1 MGLFISYFLYF
12 SDIYP
17 FLLSVSVAVAGGSL
31 PPFPHGGKGGGI
43 GGFGGV
49 EYALLFEVQTSSS
62 RASRA
67 SQRRKRNNKS
77 SFVAALAYSRLRERN
92 NNFFFVAPIYSC
104 RAFVRQEYEGISGF
118 VRRGGAALVLA
129 LLLCG
134 WLSVKAS
141 RGRILARSH
150 TATASPDLVCAVG
163 ACVRC
168 GLSFGGARSALP
180 SAPVGGVLHKKN
192 TTDL

>member
-1 MGLFISYFLYF
+1 MPKIQKTTKKGLIFKPFFDRVRLGRGRRVLIS
-12 SDIYP
+12 
-17 FLLSVSVAVAGGSL
+17 SVTRY
-31 PPFPHGGKGGGI
+31 I
-43 GGFGGV
+43 
-49 EYALLFEVQTSSS
+49 QS
-62 RASRA
+62 RER
-67 SQRRKRNNKS
+67 QQNND
-77 SFVAALAYSRLRERN
+77 FVAAVALYSRLRERN

-163 ACVRC
+163 ACVRW
-168 GLSFGGARSALP
+168 ARSACRP
-180 SAPVGGVLHKKN
+180 RRCSRHG
-192 TTDL
+192 

>member
-1 MGLFISYFLYF
+1 MRF
-12 SDIYP
+12 
-17 FLLSVSVAVAGGSL
+17 
-31 PPFPHGGKGGGI
+31 
-43 GGFGGV
+43 
-49 EYALLFEVQTSSS
+49 ALLFIVQTTSS
-62 RASRA
+62 RACRA
-67 SQRRKRNNKS
+67 RQSRKRNNKS

-92 NNFFFVAPIYSC
+92 NNFFFVALIYSC

-129 LLLCG
+129 LLLWG

-168 GLSFGGARSALP
+168 GLAFDGRGRLCRPRRGWRFAQKKYYRSVKSVVFLQPMESAGRYASRCSPTGGQ
-180 SAPVGGVLHKKN
+180 APYEYITIGCRGCQGLFA
-192 TTDL
+192 

>member
-1 MGLFISYFLYF
+1 M
-12 SDIYP
+12 
-17 FLLSVSVAVAGGSL
+17 
-31 PPFPHGGKGGGI
+31 
-43 GGFGGV
+43 
-49 EYALLFEVQTSSS
+49 
-62 RASRA
+62 
-67 SQRRKRNNKS
+67 
-77 SFVAALAYSRLRERN
+77 RERN

-134 WLSVKAS
+134 CLSVKAS

-168 GLSFGGARSALP
+168 GLSFGGARSAVP
-180 SAPVGGVLHKKN
+180 SAPVGWRFAQKKYYRFIQSVVFLPPMESAGRDASRCSPTGGQAPYEHL
-192 TTDL
+192 TTVRRGCQGLFV